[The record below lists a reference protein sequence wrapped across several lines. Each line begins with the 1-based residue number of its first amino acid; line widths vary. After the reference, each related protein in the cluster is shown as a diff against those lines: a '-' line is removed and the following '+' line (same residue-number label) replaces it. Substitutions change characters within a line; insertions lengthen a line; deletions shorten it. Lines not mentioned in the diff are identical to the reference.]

1 MSAKYDQH
9 ITDYI
14 NFNEEQVQWFE
25 DNQRQLDI
33 HMQSER
39 AEWIRLYVKNFPVE
53 LDLVPSL
60 KHYD

>member
-9 ITDYI
+9 IIDYI

-25 DNQRQLDI
+25 DNMRQLDI

-39 AEWIRLYVKNFPVE
+39 AEWIRLYIKDFPVE
-53 LDLVPSL
+53 LDEVAHLA
-60 KHYD
+60 HID